1 VCLAA
6 YQKNNDSNYL
16 FFQSKKILIHC
27 YYHFTSMLT
36 HFKRKI
42 WFLLNLLKYVLFMF
56 LTRHEEHQ
64 GLYFVVC
71 ISVTYYYLFVLC
83 YKGLIWVWISFIL
96 THLRSRKQ
104 FKKTRTF
111 KLSTQCEQTSA
122 FCKDCVSQSHYVT
135 LCVFNNVKGILHFF
149 FGKYAHFT
157 TPPELNCWVWPFL
170 NPFSRS
176 LVLAVPLLAYSIH
189 HWSAQDHYHF
199 SPKKC
204 QSVSIFFLFKT

>member
-1 VCLAA
+1 MKVKSRDWEVWGVVFPL
-6 YQKNNDSNYL
+6 SNTYEKESVQL
-16 FFQSKKILIHC
+16 FSKCVWLHIKKTMIQITFFFQSKKILIHC

-83 YKGLIWVWISFIL
+83 YKGLIWVWISFSL

-104 FKKTRTF
+104 FKETRTF

-122 FCKDCVSQSHYVT
+122 FCKDCFSHSVSQSNYVT

-149 FGKYAHFT
+149 LGNMLILQL
-157 TPPELNCWVWPFL
+157 P
-170 NPFSRS
+170 
-176 LVLAVPLLAYSIH
+176 
-189 HWSAQDHYHF
+189 
-199 SPKKC
+199 
-204 QSVSIFFLFKT
+204 QS